1 MVNSFQIPV
10 IQSVQGG
17 QIYYSG
23 VVTYKQL
30 IELFVFNEEDDDEE
44 LKAQRSIK
52 PKRAKEIADYIIKNA
67 MEYVIPPVI
76 ATVGHDHD
84 FTPIDENSGL
94 GFLIIP
100 EGIHVYLCD
109 GQHRREGIK
118 EVLKIMG
125 ADSELMRETVPVTFY
140 VTEDVERERRIFADI
155 NGTPVKIPKSLLG
168 FFEKSPSS
176 DIARKVMTT
185 IPFINKGMEL
195 QKTSLTKASL
205 KMFTFNTFSSSIG
218 YLIDGIKVEKQEEYA
233 IAYWNMLCKHI
244 PLWVEVQDKTKK
256 APELREYTLI
266 THGVMVQ
273 ALGLLGANIFRKCFV
288 LSNASKEE
296 KLKAVEEYVSRLA
309 EVDFYKGN
317 ENWVVLWDGGRVKT
331 ASDNQKLASIYLGI
345 LVGLGLSSQDK
356 TFCELKKAHH
366 LVKLWR
372 EKYPATTEQ
381 AKAPETTPAPTPT
394 PIPAT
399 TPTTNEDL
407 LDKYRKGGKGR
418 KKGAAVVANSP
429 LEDKL
434 EKKLEEYLAEQ
445 SDIPQSNLAVSS
457 VTGATTKSY
466 KGDIPKAMQT
476 QTQQDLYILLD
487 GGPGH
492 STVMKVRSIITT
504 VKGCIGQNKDWRKSE
519 AKQAQV
525 KNGIALNLGGH
536 ENILNEVMD
545 VVLSST
551 DF

>member
-1 MVNSFQIPV
+1 MVNSFRIPV

-76 ATVGHDHD
+76 ATVGHEHD
-84 FTPIDENSGL
+84 FNPIDEASGL

-100 EGIHVYLCD
+100 EGVHVYLCD

-140 VTEDVERERRIFADI
+140 VTEDVERERQIFADI

-168 FFEKSPSS
+168 FFEKNPSS
-176 DIARKVMTT
+176 DIARKVMAN
-185 IPFINKGMEL
+185 IPFVNKGMEL
-195 QKTSLTKASL
+195 QKTSLTKTSQ

-244 PLWVEVQDKTKK
+244 PLWVEVKNGTKK
-256 APELREYTLI
+256 APELRENTLI

-273 ALGLLGANIFRKCFV
+273 ALGLLGANIFKECFV
-288 LSNASKEE
+288 LNKASEKENLE
-296 KLKAVEEYVSRLA
+296 AVDKYVSQLA
-309 EVDFYKGN
+309 DVDKVDFYKGN
-317 ENWVVLWDGGRVKT
+317 TDWSILWDGGRVKT

-345 LVGLGLSSQDK
+345 LVGLGLSPQDK
-356 TFCELKKAHH
+356 SFCELKKAHH

-372 EKYPATTEQ
+372 EKYPVTTEQ
-381 AKAPETTPAPTPT
+381 TKAPETTPAPTPT
-394 PIPAT
+394 PIPST
-399 TPTTNEDL
+399 TPT
-407 LDKYRKGGKGR
+407 KGAKGR
-418 KKGAAVVANSP
+418 KKRGGVVANSP

-434 EKKLEEYLAEQ
+434 EEKLEEYLAEQ
-445 SDIPQSNLAVSS
+445 SGIPQSNIVVIP
-457 VTGATTKSY
+457 VTDATTKSY

-476 QTQQDLYILLD
+476 QTEQDLYILLN

-504 VKGCIGQNKDWRKSE
+504 VKGCVGQNKDWRKSE
-519 AKQAQV
+519 AKKTQV
-525 KNGIALNLGGH
+525 KNGVALNLGGY
-536 ENILNEVMD
+536 ENILDEVMAII
-545 VVLSST
+545 LSST
-551 DF
+551 DL

>member
-76 ATVGHDHD
+76 ATVGHEHD
-84 FTPIDENSGL
+84 FNPIDEASGL

-100 EGIHVYLCD
+100 EGVHVYLCD

-140 VTEDVERERRIFADI
+140 VTEDVERERQIFADI
-155 NGTPVKIPKSLLG
+155 NGTPVKIQKSLLG
-168 FFEKSPSS
+168 FFQKNPSS
-176 DIARKVMTT
+176 DIARKVMAN
-185 IPFINKGMEL
+185 IPFVNKGMEL
-195 QKTSLTKASL
+195 QKTSLTKTSQ

-244 PLWVEVQDKTKK
+244 PLWVEVQNKTKK
-256 APELREYTLI
+256 APELRENTLI

-296 KLKAVEEYVSRLA
+296 KLKAIEECVSRLA

-381 AKAPETTPAPTPT
+381 TKATETTPAPTPT
-394 PIPAT
+394 T
-399 TPTTNEDL
+399 TPKTN
-407 LDKYRKGGKGR
+407 KGAKNGKKGGG
-418 KKGAAVVANSP
+418 VVANTSM
-429 LEDKL
+429 EDKL
-434 EKKLEEYLAEQ
+434 EEKLEEYLAEQ
-445 SDIPQSNLAVSS
+445 SGIPQSNIVVIP
-457 VTGATTKSY
+457 VTDATTKSY

-476 QTQQDLYILLD
+476 QTEQDLYILLN

-504 VKGCIGQNKDWRKSE
+504 VKGCVGQNKDWRKSE
-519 AKQAQV
+519 AKKTQV
-525 KNGIALNLGGH
+525 KNGVALNLGGY
-536 ENILNEVMD
+536 ENILDEVMAII
-545 VVLSST
+545 LSST
-551 DF
+551 DL